1 MIHCSTVEERISMVT
16 QILANPSRGLV
27 SQLSRSYHVSRQTLY
42 RWKATG
48 AQALE
53 AALGGPLEPQKPNPL
68 PSLILT
74 LLVETH
80 ASYREIQACL
90 KSMHGIDLSLGNI
103 AAIVK
108 VAGQQAQKWL
118 EQQQALTPRALALDE
133 QYGSQRG
140 KAYLNVIDV
149 HSGQVWMTIPPV
161 AVDGDS
167 WTLVLWSLQEQGITC
182 SCTVSDGG
190 LAISEA
196 LSRTQNETKH
206 QRDVWHLF
214 QFAARVIGHL
224 DRAIQAEQACLPAI
238 KRMEE
243 RQALGTVA
251 RGRPAKA
258 SMVQQEAKLA
268 RLSYVADA
276 VRYLCSQLHTLLEVV
291 VVRSDQLLTT
301 QQRQEEIAVVLELLD
316 ELVPLASPQTQGQI
330 QKLAKHIR
338 LALPQALLFA
348 RSLDRLQ
355 AQATDALGSE
365 AIALLGWAW
374 LRRSLLGPTSADLLQ
389 GIDPAWQTEA
399 LALLTAWDHAVRA
412 SSAVENWHSILRPHL
427 AVHRTLSAGMLS
439 LLAVWHNHRIAPRGL
454 HEGLSPLQRTGSTT
468 DNGHWLAAL
477 GFSPVAA

>member
-1 MIHCSTVEERISMVT
+1 MIHCSTVEERIHMVS
-16 QILANPSRGLV
+16 QILGTPSHGLV
-27 SQLSRSYHVSRQTLY
+27 SQLSRRYHVSRQTLY

-48 AQALE
+48 VQALE
-53 AALGGPLEPQKPNPL
+53 AALGGPLLPQKPNPL

-90 KSMHGIDLSLGNI
+90 KTMHGIDLSLGNI
-103 AAIVK
+103 ATIVK
-108 VAGQQAQKWL
+108 VAGQEAQKWL
-118 EQQQALTPRALALDE
+118 EHQQALTPRALALDE

-140 KAYLNVIDV
+140 RAYLNVIDV
-149 HSGQVWMTIPPV
+149 HSGQVWMTIAPV
-161 AVDGDS
+161 AVDGES

-190 LAISEA
+190 LAIAEA
-196 LSRTQNETKH
+196 LSRTQNETQH

-214 QFAARVIGHL
+214 QFASRVIGHL

-291 VVRSDQLLTT
+291 VVHSDQLLTT
-301 QQRQEEIAVVLELLD
+301 QQRQEEIEVVLALLD
-316 ELVPLASPQTQGQI
+316 ELVSLASPQTQGQI

-348 RSLDRLQ
+348 RSLEQRQEQ
-355 AQATDALGSE
+355 AKLALGRP
-365 AIALLGWAW
+365 AVALLGWAW
-374 LRRSLLGPTSADLLQ
+374 LRRKVLGPTSNHLLQ
-389 GIDPAWQTEA
+389 SIDPAWRTVA
-399 LALLTAWDHAVRA
+399 ADLLTVWDHAVRA
-412 SSAVENWHSILRPHL
+412 SSVVENWHSILRPHL
-427 AVHRTLSAGMLS
+427 AVHRKLSAGMLA
-439 LLAVWHNHRIAPRGL
+439 LLAVWHNHRIAPRGV
-454 HEGLSPLQRTGSTT
+454 HEGLSPLQRTDSSAP
-468 DNGHWLAAL
+468 DHHWLVAL
-477 GFSPVAA
+477 GYSPFAA